1 MDILFHEDQEW
12 EVWRGG
18 VLTKLWAAAS
28 TGSRELCIGE
38 QIIEPESAAPLHWHY
53 SEEVLTILEGRA
65 EVTIDDEIAIVDRAA
80 TVVFPAQ
87 SRHGFVN
94 LGPGKLRVIGVFA
107 WPFYETYWADGPE
120 DRFTREWE
128 AQEGGARRILRRF
141 DEA

>member
-1 MDILFHEDQEW
+1 MDILYHDDQEW

-18 VLTKLWAAAS
+18 VLTRLWAAAS
-28 TGSRELCIGE
+28 KGSKELCIGE
-38 QIIEPESAAPLHWHY
+38 QILEPDSEAPLHWHY
-53 SEEVLTILEGRA
+53 SEEVVTILEGSAR
-65 EVTIDDEIAIVDRAA
+65 VTVDNTSVEVDRAA

-94 LGPGKLRVIGVFA
+94 IGPGKLHIVGTFA
-107 WPFYETYWADGPE
+107 WPFYETYWVDGPE

-128 AQEGGARRILRRF
+128 AQEGGARRVLRRM